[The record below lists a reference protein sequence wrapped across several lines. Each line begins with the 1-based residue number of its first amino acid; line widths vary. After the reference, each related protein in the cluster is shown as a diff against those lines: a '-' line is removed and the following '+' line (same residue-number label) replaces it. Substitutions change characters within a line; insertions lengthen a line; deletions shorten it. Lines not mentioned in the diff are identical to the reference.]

1 MQPYPHQYATSASGS
16 PDGDVTVSSK
26 GLPDLPSAPP
36 LEFDGPGDRWSPET
50 LFLGALA
57 DCYLLT
63 FRAVAKASGL
73 AFSEMSCVAE
83 GKLDRVER
91 VAKFTE
97 IALRVSI
104 TVPSD
109 ADEAAIR
116 RGLEKASR
124 ACIVSNSLALTPTA
138 IYEVKRAPK

>member
-1 MQPYPHQYATSASGS
+1 MQPYPHHYVTHAAGS
-16 PDGDVTVSSK
+16 PDGDIVLSSK

-36 LEFDGPGDRWSPET
+36 AEFDGPGDKWSPET
-50 LFLGALA
+50 LLLGALA

-63 FRAVAKASGL
+63 FRAVAKASQL
-73 AFSEMSCVAE
+73 PWLEMKCVAE

-104 TVPSD
+104 TVPSE
-109 ADEAAIR
+109 ADEGAIR

-124 ACIVSNSLALTPTA
+124 SCIVSNSLGLTPTA
-138 IYEVKRAPK
+138 TYEVKRG